1 MKVSIKARD
10 RAWILAAM
18 AEQWR
23 NELSRSGHDVT
34 VDFDSADH
42 TSQIHIHFIADD
54 ALLVDGHVNVVVV
67 THIDFYWK
75 ILNCI
80 QLYRKGVGF
89 ICLSKQTENTL
100 KRFMPRAQIFTV
112 TPRSLHFGPIPI
124 PKKITF
130 GLFFRLY
137 DDNRKNQSA
146 IETLVNMVVEH
157 SSMAHILIFGAGFE
171 NILGGKPTDAI
182 TYVPILAGNF
192 DVESYRSYL
201 RMCDYV
207 VYFGRDE
214 GAISVLDAATL
225 GIPVLATDQGY
236 HRDIPLPTGSLL
248 LNTADAICQI
258 IKQLI
263 HSHSGKTSE
272 VTLNDIIEK
281 DDGNRCSTLEYY
293 ILILRSI
300 FIDNPFYF
308 KTRFTQD
315 IHYNYKRSAA
325 LNAMT
330 HVLDQIKISLK
341 PNRRA

>member
-1 MKVSIKARD
+1 MRVSIKCGD
-10 RAWILAAM
+10 RTWILGAWAK
-18 AEQWR
+18 QWQ
-23 NELSRSGHDVT
+23 NELSRNGYEVT
-34 VDFDSADH
+34 IDYDGADR
-42 TSQIHIHFIADD
+42 TSQIHIHLNPDYAHP
-54 ALLVDGHVNVVVV
+54 VDGRLNIVIV

-80 QLYRKGVGF
+80 QLYRKGVSF
-89 ICLSKQTENTL
+89 ICMSKHTESVL
-100 KRFMPRAQIFTV
+100 RRFMPRAQIFTI
-112 TPRSLHFGPIPI
+112 TPQSLHFGPIPI

-137 DDNRKNQSA
+137 DDNRKNRSA
-146 IETLVNMVVEH
+146 IETLVNIVIEH
-157 SSMAHILIFGAGFE
+157 SSKANLLIFGTGFE
-171 NILGGKPTDAI
+171 NILRGKPADSI
-182 TYVPILAGNF
+182 TYISISAEEF
-192 DVESYRSYL
+192 DVEAYRSYL

-248 LNTADAICQI
+248 LDTADAICKV

-263 HSHSGKTSE
+263 HSKSGEASMMTLSGAIETS
-272 VTLNDIIEK
+272 N
-281 DDGNRCSTLEYY
+281 GCRCNIYEYY

-300 FIDNPFYF
+300 FLDNPFYL

-315 IHYNYKRSAA
+315 HS
-325 LNAMT
+325 T
-330 HVLDQIKISLK
+330 
-341 PNRRA
+341 RRGWIRR